1 MPTTIDWRID
11 PITAPTRHIMVTAV
25 GMVACITAIADSGSA
40 EKDYRSGLLAE
51 AFRLARTYAGWGGSP
66 CHPARRLRGV
76 LPTFPV
82 IDDCGLDSALSLML
96 GLPENNHRAAA

>member
-11 PITAPTRHIMVTAV
+11 PITPPTRYIMVTAV

-40 EKDYRSGLLAE
+40 EEDYRSGLLAE
-51 AFRLARTYAGWGGSP
+51 ARSHLRRMGWFTLPPGT
-66 CHPARRLRGV
+66 AVAWR